1 MKIYNILAWEP
12 NVALKQIFFFISVF
26 LWISDMLPNKN
37 VFSYTSAYNQTLR
50 SYEVTSCA
58 SIVAYILLSPSCL
71 RWIMFYLIFRF
82 QDIFYFYFYLT
93 FGSEYISNY
102 AKHLWIPYFLF
113 LFKWN
118 KPRYLEYRYIEYRYI
133 NPTIV
138 CILFITIIILILI
151 FFCL

>member
-1 MKIYNILAWEP
+1 MGTKRC
-12 NVALKQIFFFISVF
+12 LKTNFFFFISVF

-50 SYEVTSCA
+50 SYEVTSCT
-58 SIVAYILLSPSCL
+58 SIFAHILLSPSCL
-71 RWIMFYLIFRF
+71 RWILFYFIFRF

-102 AKHLWIPYFLF
+102 AKHLWIPNFLF
-113 LFKWN
+113 LFKSN
-118 KPRYLEYRYIEYRYI
+118 KSRYIEYK

-138 CILFITIIILILI
+138 CISFITIIIFILI